1 MCSKYSVVCIGY
13 KVIFVLWCGEYGL
26 DKLGTQKYLYLVIEF
41 CFPYCKI
48 KLKMKEMN

>member
-1 MCSKYSVVCIGY
+1 MLA
-13 KVIFVLWCGEYGL
+13 LWCGEYGL

-41 CFPYCKI
+41 CFPNCEM